1 MKTPNSSRGF
11 TLIEILT
18 AAVLSGMLLGVF
30 MLITVKF
37 VGLFDRLR
45 GGDARIEDIATR
57 ALDMIEDDLSASHI
71 DSKFYQYECLAY
83 WDHPSHAISE
93 LGTIKNSGY
102 NSDITESFTPEKS
115 GLLLFFSKTLN
126 RTGVQKGDVQALA
139 YRLAYQD
146 PIAYMDSNSDYKT
159 FNLYR
164 IANSPGRTLDMIN
177 QRDLASLW
185 KGGGGQPSVVSPAV
199 SDRPYFIND
208 LDPEFLV
215 ARNVVDFRVTFLC
228 SCIVTEDNDE
238 ERFFPLP
245 PRPSNSSPLPA
256 NFAKL
261 RIGGNRATNE
271 TSFYTGLLPSLVP
284 QDIRVYP
291 SAAEVSLTILSDE
304 GMKRMRALE
313 RTDRNNS
320 KSSLNRFVEE
330 HGRTYTRT
338 VKIQPKI

>member
-45 GGDARIEDIATR
+45 GGETRIEGVASR
-57 ALDMIEDDLSASHI
+57 VLDMIEDDLSASHI

-83 WDHPSHAISE
+83 WDHPDHADSE
-93 LGTIKNSGY
+93 LGTINYSGLHSTLHDSY
-102 NSDITESFTPEKS
+102 TPKKS
-115 GLLLFFSKTLN
+115 GILLFFSNTLN

-139 YRLAYQD
+139 YRLAYKD
-146 PIAYMDSNSDYKT
+146 PIAYMDDKSDYKT

-164 IANSPGRTLDMIN
+164 IANSPEKTLSMIN
-177 QRDLASLW
+177 QRDLAAEW
-185 KGGGGQPSVVSPAV
+185 KGIGSKPVAPGAGA
-199 SDRPYFIND
+199 DRTYLINN
-208 LDPEFLV
+208 LEPEFLV

-228 SCIVTEDNDE
+228 SCIVPDDDDE
-238 ERFFPLP
+238 ERFFSLP
-245 PRPSNSSPLPA
+245 PRQNGSSPIPA
-256 NFAKL
+256 NFAKF
-261 RIGGNRATNE
+261 RIGGDRATNE

-284 QDIRVYP
+284 QDVRVYP
-291 SAAEVSLTILSDE
+291 SSAEVSLTILSDE
-304 GMKRMRALE
+304 GLKRLRAME
-313 RTDRNNS
+313 RSDNDGNTA
-320 KSSLNRFVEE
+320 SLNRFVEV
-330 HGRTYTRT
+330 HGRTFTRT

>member
-45 GGDARIEDIATR
+45 GGEARIEDIATR

-83 WDHPSHAISE
+83 WDHPLHATSE
-93 LGTIKNSGY
+93 LGAIKNSGY
-102 NSDITESFTPEKS
+102 NSDIPESFTPAKS

-146 PIAYMDSNSDYKT
+146 PIAYMDSRSDYKT

-164 IANSPGRTLDMIN
+164 IANSPGSTLDMIN

-208 LDPEFLV
+208 LEPEFMV

-238 ERFFPLP
+238 ERFFSLP
-245 PRPSNSSPLPA
+245 PRPGNSSLLPA

-271 TSFYTGLLPSLVP
+271 TSFYTGLLPALVP
-284 QDIRVYP
+284 KDIRVYP

-313 RTDRNNS
+313 RTNPNNR
-320 KSSLNRFVEE
+320 KSTLNRFVEKY
-330 HGRTYTRT
+330 GRTYTRT